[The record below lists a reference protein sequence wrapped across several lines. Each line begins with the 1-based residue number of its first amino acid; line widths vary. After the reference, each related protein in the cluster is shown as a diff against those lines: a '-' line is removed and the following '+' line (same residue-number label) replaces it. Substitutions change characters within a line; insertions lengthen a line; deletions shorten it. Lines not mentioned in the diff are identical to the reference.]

1 MLPQPA
7 IFGWMKMSTRYLLIL
22 CIAAVAGVFVLQFF
36 WIRNY
41 YFVNKATFEKEV
53 NLAMEDAIKKE
64 FMVRCD
70 TIEQRVLNLLN
81 DTNEFIIKNQYSPK
95 QKRYLLTVMDK
106 RHPAD
111 SSSFS
116 SDTLT
121 KVLLPGDTAY
131 RSKITLYFA
140 RSVRATE
147 LEGRFYFYHTQK
159 LGKFTMEQVRKL
171 DFDTARLR
179 PILTKFLAL
188 RDIYTPFKF
197 SLRFKDSIFNKS
209 NFNPALLARYPIITK
224 AHITYKQ
231 DKQDHYVRAM
241 FVNPSGYIVSRL
253 GFMVGGSLV
262 LVLMVGFSL
271 FYLLRSLLTEKRVS
285 AIKNDFISNITHEF
299 KTPIAS
305 VLAAVEALSSFNVLD
320 DRERTQRYLNHSK
333 NELHRLTVLVDKVL
347 NSTLYE
353 QQAFDINPEEIKVD
367 DAIQTILKNHI
378 LAASKTVIYSYVN
391 HTAIHTLQA
400 DRLYFEHA
408 LSNVIDNAIKYSDI
422 EVAIQVNCTLQNNQL
437 AIAVRDNGLGISS
450 ASLSIVFEK
459 FYRVPTGNQH
469 KVKGHG
475 LGLSY
480 VKNIVERHGGSCSIQ
495 SEPGKGT
502 TLTLNWPV

>member
-1 MLPQPA
+1 
-7 IFGWMKMSTRYLLIL
+7 MSTRYLLIL
-22 CIAAVAGVFVLQFF
+22 CITAVAGVFVLQYF

-53 NLAMEDAIKKE
+53 NLAMEDAVKKE
-64 FMVRCD
+64 FIVRCD

-81 DTNEFIIKNQYSPK
+81 DTNEFIIKNQYNIK

-111 SSSFS
+111 SSSFL

-131 RSKITLYFA
+131 RNKITRYFA
-140 RSVRATE
+140 RSVRVTE
-147 LEGRFYFYHTQK
+147 LESRFYFYHTQK

-179 PILTKFLAL
+179 PILTKFLAE
-188 RDIYTPFKF
+188 REIYTPFKF

-209 NFNPALLARYPIITK
+209 NFSTALLTLYPIITK
-224 AHITYKQ
+224 AHLTYKNN
-231 DKQDHYVRAM
+231 KKDHYVRAM
-241 FVNPSGYIVSRL
+241 FINPSGYIVSKL

-271 FYLLRSLLTEKRVS
+271 FYLLRSLLTEKKLS

-305 VLAAVEALSSFNVLD
+305 VSAAVEALSGFNVLD
-320 DRERTQRYLNHSK
+320 DREKTQRYLNHSK
-333 NELHRLTVLVDKVL
+333 NELQRLSTLVDKVL

-353 QQAFDINPEEIKVD
+353 RQDFAIQPESINVD
-367 DAIQTILKNHI
+367 DTIKAILQNHTV
-378 LAASKTVIYSYVN
+378 ATTKTVHYSYAN
-391 HTAIHTLQA
+391 HSHVQTLQA

-408 LSNVIDNAIKYSDI
+408 LSNVIDNAIKYSGNEVKI
-422 EVAIQVNCTLQNNQL
+422 EVTCTMKSNLL
-437 AIAVRDNGLGISS
+437 AIAVCDYGAGISS
-450 ASLSIVFEK
+450 GNLGLVFEK
-459 FYRVPTGNQH
+459 FYRVPTGNRH
-469 KVKGHG
+469 EVKGHG

-480 VKNIVERHGGSCSIQ
+480 VKSIAERHGGSCHLQ

>member
-1 MLPQPA
+1 
-7 IFGWMKMSTRYLLIL
+7 MKMSTRYLLIL
-22 CIAAVAGVFVLQFF
+22 CITAITGVFVLQFF

-53 NLAMEDAIKKE
+53 NLAMEDAVKKE
-64 FMVRCD
+64 FIVRCD
-70 TIEQRVLNLLN
+70 TVERRVLNLLN

-95 QKRYLLTVMDK
+95 QKHYLLTVMDK

-131 RSKITLYFA
+131 RKKITRYFA
-140 RSVRATE
+140 RSVRVTE
-147 LEGRFYFYHTQK
+147 LESRFYFYHTQK
-159 LGKFTMEQVRKL
+159 LGKFTTEQVRKL

-179 PILTKFLAL
+179 PILTKFLAD
-188 RDIYTPFKF
+188 REIYTPFKF
-197 SLRFKDSIFNKS
+197 SLRFKDSIFNNS
-209 NFNPALLARYPIITK
+209 SFSPVLLARYPIITK
-224 AHITYKQ
+224 AHITYKNN
-231 DKQDHYVRAM
+231 KEDHYVRAM
-241 FVNPSGYIVSRL
+241 FITPSGYIVSRL

-271 FYLLRSLLTEKRVS
+271 FYLLRSLLTEKRLS

-305 VLAAVEALSSFNVLD
+305 VSAAVEALSGFGVLD
-320 DRERTQRYLNHSK
+320 DKEKTQRYLNHSK
-333 NELHRLTVLVDKVL
+333 NELQRLSVLVDKVL

-353 QQAFDINPEEIKVD
+353 RQTFDIKPEEIQVD
-367 DAIQTILKNHI
+367 DAIQILLKNHTS
-378 LAASKTVIYSYVN
+378 ATNKNVQYSYIN
-391 HTAIHTLQA
+391 STAVHTLQA

-408 LSNVIDNAIKYSDI
+408 LSNIIDNAIKYSGN
-422 EVAIQVNCTLQNNQL
+422 EVQIKVSCSLQDNKL
-437 AIAVRDNGLGISS
+437 SIAVRDNGPGISS
-450 ASLSIVFEK
+450 ANLSMVFEK
-459 FYRVPTGNQH
+459 FYRVPTGNRH
-469 KVKGHG
+469 EVKGHG
-475 LGLSY
+475 LGLNY
-480 VKNIVERHGGSCSIQ
+480 VKSIVERHGGSCSIE

-502 TLTLNWPV
+502 MLTLNWLV